1 MENKVFKF
9 KDYITNTNEDT
20 YKPDENGK
28 MVKQEWELYKD
39 WHPSKFK
46 VSNLSISKDITPF
59 DVCEYVWIIKKSDKI
74 VSILSGD
81 IEEDKINILFN
92 SLKNN
97 IVEDVEK
104 SDMKNYENPNL

>member
-46 VSNLSISKDITPF
+46 VSVLSSSKDTTPF
-59 DVCEYVWIIKKSDKI
+59 DSGEYVWIIKKNDII
-74 VSILSGD
+74 VSILSAD
-81 IEEDKINILFN
+81 INEDVVNTFFNNLKNGKENILT
-92 SLKNN
+92 
-97 IVEDVEK
+97 
-104 SDMKNYENPNL
+104 